1 MPLSELL
8 YRLALSLGIGLLIG
22 LERGWQTREA
32 RPGSR
37 TAGVRTFAIT
47 GLLGGIV
54 AAVGQAL
61 GGGNN
66 AGTAVLIGLA
76 FVGYSIVIT
85 IFTRAENRATRTYSA
100 TTTVAAVLTF
110 ALGAYA
116 LVGDQRVAA
125 AAAVATAGVLIVRE
139 ELHEWVAKITLKELE
154 SGLVLL
160 AMTFVALPLLP
171 QTPIS
176 WLGNVNAREVWL
188 IAIALA
194 SVSFAGY
201 VAVKVLGEE
210 RGVLIAA
217 AAGGLVSSTAVMFSN
232 ARRAKA
238 GEGSETILAAG
249 VALATS
255 VSLVRVGIL
264 CIVLQPSLRSLI
276 LPSVLAAAAIPAAYS
291 IVVLYKGAPKSDRPP
306 AEFRNPFGFWS
317 VVGMA
322 VLMGV
327 LIYVGREI
335 YEHFGTAGAIAGA
348 GAMGLFDVDAMTVA
362 MTRLVPKSLDATMAT
377 YAILTGVASNT
388 FSKMVFGAVIG
399 RGRFAVQ
406 VVIVS
411 LACVAAGALALL
423 LVSFGNFA

>member
-1 MPLSELL
+1 MALSELL

-54 AAVGQAL
+54 AAVAQGL
-61 GGGNN
+61 DGGNN
-66 AGTAVLIGLA
+66 AGGAVLIGLA
-76 FVGYSIVIT
+76 FVGYSAVIT

-100 TTTVAAVLTF
+100 TTTVAAMLTF

-139 ELHEWVAKITLKELE
+139 GLHEWVAKITLKELE

-160 AMTFVALPLLP
+160 AMTFIALPVLP
-171 QTPIS
+171 QMPIS

-210 RGVLIAA
+210 RGVLVAA
-217 AAGGLVSSTAVMFSN
+217 AAGGLVSSTAVMLLN
-232 ARRAKA
+232 ARQAKA
-238 GEGSETILAAG
+238 GEGSQTILAAG
-249 VALATS
+249 VALATA
-255 VSLVRVGIL
+255 VSLVRVGVL

-276 LPSVLAAAAIPAAYS
+276 LPSVLTAAMIPTAYS
-291 IVVLYKGAPKSDRPP
+291 IAVLYKGAHTQGNRPP

-317 VVGMA
+317 VIGMA

-327 LIYVGREI
+327 LIVAGREI
-335 YEHFGTAGAIAGA
+335 YERFGAAGAIAGA

-362 MTRLVPKSLDATMAT
+362 MTRLVPKSLDATVAT

-388 FSKMVFGAVIG
+388 FSKMIIGAAIG

-411 LACVAAGALALL
+411 LACVAAGALALWL
-423 LVSFGNFA
+423 TQLAA